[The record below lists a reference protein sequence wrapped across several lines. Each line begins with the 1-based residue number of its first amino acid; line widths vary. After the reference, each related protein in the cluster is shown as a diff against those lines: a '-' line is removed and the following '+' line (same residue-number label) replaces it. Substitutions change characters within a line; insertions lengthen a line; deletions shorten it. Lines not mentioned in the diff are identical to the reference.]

1 MHHTT
6 AYLKK
11 HNIVPFRSFGFMK
24 SEVGI
29 VIRQFVCG
37 LSIMVSLNINSEV
50 IIFYLAQHDPAGPSG
65 IPRHAE
71 LKKRKMYLS
80 TT

>member
-1 MHHTT
+1 
-6 AYLKK
+6 
-11 HNIVPFRSFGFMK
+11 MK

-71 LKKRKMYLS
+71 LKKKENVFINHMN
-80 TT
+80 